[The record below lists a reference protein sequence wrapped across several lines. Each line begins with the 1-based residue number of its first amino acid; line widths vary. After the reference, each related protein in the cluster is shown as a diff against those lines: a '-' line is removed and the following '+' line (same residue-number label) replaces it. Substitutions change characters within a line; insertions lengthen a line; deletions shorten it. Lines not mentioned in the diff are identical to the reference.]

1 LFLYLQI
8 LVLGFG
14 IEAGTVLM
22 DLWQVAVAEDQSIG
36 EVGLQTGEHR
46 VQGAFL
52 CRGAGV
58 GVTAFLVQSALVA
71 DSNALGI
78 VVSGMGAGY
87 LLALAGVDEPV
98 PGDVVVVT
106 YTVKATGFV
115 AGIEVLFS
123 EILVAACCTAM
134 YDYQIEP

>member
-1 LFLYLQI
+1 
-8 LVLGFG
+8 
-14 IEAGTVLM
+14 M